1 MHTELE
7 ASLSSGLC
15 LPSSV
20 GQESFNFLE
29 ANLSQI
35 HSLGL
40 QFASRN
46 EKKINFL
53 DLQMI
58 ANTYFIPHT
67 RRLRKRRLEM
77 RLTLC
82 KM

>member
-15 LPSSV
+15 LPSAV
-20 GQESFNFLE
+20 GQKSFNFLE

-46 EKKINFL
+46 EKKNQLSWPTDDSKYLFY
-53 DLQMI
+53 
-58 ANTYFIPHT
+58 TSHKETP
-67 RRLRKRRLEM
+67 
-77 RLTLC
+77 
-82 KM
+82 